1 MLVTLGTAY
10 TTDAIVQFPVTV
22 QSPYGPTYTTGSADT
37 FATVAAAYG
46 VSAEAAQA
54 QFGERGSRRHVPREP
69 HARSELDALHD
80 GLS

>member
-37 FATVAAAYG
+37 
-46 VSAEAAQA
+46 S
-54 QFGERGSRRHVPREP
+54 PRSP
-69 HARSELDALHD
+69 PLTA
-80 GLS
+80 